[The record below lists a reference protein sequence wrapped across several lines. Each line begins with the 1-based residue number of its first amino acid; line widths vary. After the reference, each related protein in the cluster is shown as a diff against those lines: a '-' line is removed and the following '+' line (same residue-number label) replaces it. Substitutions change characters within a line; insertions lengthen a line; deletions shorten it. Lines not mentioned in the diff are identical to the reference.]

1 MHVSAIIAAGG
12 RGERF
17 GAGRPKQLLTL
28 GGVPILERSVNAL
41 LGHQRIDGMVVALPP
56 DLAAA
61 PPDYLLR
68 REKPVIVVE
77 GGARRQDS
85 VARAFA
91 RVPAKTDIVVIHDAA
106 RPLVS
111 PALIDR
117 TVAAAA
123 EDGAAATSGGSATTM
138 ASIRW

>member
-1 MHVSAIIAAGG
+1 MGSNHGTVADAGLKARSHGRLTFLVHVTAIIAAGG

-41 LGHQRIDGMVVALPP
+41 LGHQRIDDMVVALPP

-68 REKPVIVVE
+68 RDKPVIVVE

-91 RVPAKTDIVVIHDAA
+91 RVPAKTGCV
-106 RPLVS
+106 
-111 PALIDR
+111 
-117 TVAAAA
+117 
-123 EDGAAATSGGSATTM
+123 
-138 ASIRW
+138 

>member
-1 MHVSAIIAAGG
+1 MSDRLGFLVHVTAIIAAGG

-41 LGHQRIDGMVVALPP
+41 LDHERIDDMVVALPP
-56 DLAAA
+56 DLAAV
-61 PPDYLLR
+61 PPAYLLR
-68 REKPVIVVE
+68 RDKPVIVVE

-91 RVPAKTDIVVIHDAA
+91 RVPAHTDIVVIHDAA
-106 RPLVS
+106 RP
-111 PALIDR
+111 
-117 TVAAAA
+117 
-123 EDGAAATSGGSATTM
+123 
-138 ASIRW
+138 